1 MFCSKLSLPHLKVN
15 EPLSNLICWPPVIP
29 WADAKVT
36 CNTPV
41 DPVYAAPT
49 GVNLPPPETLVIESV
64 TPYKFMYIITTT
76 EYCVC
81 KITGTTYKWMCI
93 ITTNF
98 YSTTCSTYKLMLI
111 RVSVI
116 PIEILPA

>member
-1 MFCSKLSLPHLKVN
+1 MTPEIGSDARGYACSVAKLSLPHLKVN

-64 TPYKFMYIITTT
+64 TPL
-76 EYCVC
+76 
-81 KITGTTYKWMCI
+81 
-93 ITTNF
+93 TN
-98 YSTTCSTYKLMLI
+98 SCT
-111 RVSVI
+111 
-116 PIEILPA
+116 